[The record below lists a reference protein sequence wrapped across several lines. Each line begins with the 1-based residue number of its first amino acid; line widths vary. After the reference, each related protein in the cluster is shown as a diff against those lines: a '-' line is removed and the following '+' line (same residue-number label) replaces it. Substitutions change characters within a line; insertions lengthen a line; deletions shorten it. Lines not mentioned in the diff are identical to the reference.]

1 MHSEA
6 AILCFLTP
14 PPAPSSPASPPV
26 QGEPCCACPKQG
38 CGAGFPKT
46 GIAGTGRTWEGG
58 IWASNASGLGEYRAL
73 EEGTAAPC
81 PQHPASCTGCLPAG
95 LAGTNSPSRATNK
108 KPFCGAFL
116 GKGQPPS
123 FSREDA
129 RCPGCCSARCL
140 SLSAKYVLFF
150 FVCVC
155 EANRP
160 PFGQGSFALIN
171 GAVMHGHAP
180 SLGSQTNAFFLFYF
194 FNFVLT

>member
-6 AILCFLTP
+6 AILSFLTP
-14 PPAPSSPASPPV
+14 SPAPSSPASPPV

-38 CGAGFPKT
+38 CGAGFLKT

-95 LAGTNSPSRATNK
+95 PAGTNSPSRATNK
-108 KPFCGAFL
+108 KPFCRAFL

-150 FVCVC
+150 FVVCVRSEQASLWAGIVC
-155 EANRP
+155 
-160 PFGQGSFALIN
+160 IN
-171 GAVMHGHAP
+171 
-180 SLGSQTNAFFLFYF
+180 
-194 FNFVLT
+194 